1 MDSKVKIGITVGI
14 VVLVLVCCVAAA
26 FAIHAMVD
34 EHGEDFAPR
43 NLASQLSEHG
53 GYISL
58 DYRYVYTNSAYH
70 VSPGAVV
77 YQDETGIWVL
87 TTQGGCDKL
96 ICFHWEDIEAVMLD
110 TEVKE

>member
-1 MDSKVKIGITVGI
+1 MDNKVKIGITVG
-14 VVLVLVCCVAAA
+14 VVVLVCCVATA
-26 FAIHAMVD
+26 FAIHAMID
-34 EHGEDFAPR
+34 EREEDFVPC

-58 DYRYVYTNSAYH
+58 ESRYVYVNSAYH
-70 VSPGAVV
+70 VIAGADV
-77 YQDETGIWVL
+77 YQDETGIWVH

-96 ICFHWEDIEAVMLD
+96 ICFHWEDIDAVMLD

>member
-14 VVLVLVCCVAAA
+14 VVLVCSVAAA
-26 FAIHAMVD
+26 FAIHAMID
-34 EHGEDFAPR
+34 EHEEDFAPC

-77 YQDETGIWVL
+77 YQDEIGIWVL
-87 TTQGGCDKL
+87 TTQSGCDKL

-110 TEVKE
+110 QEVE